1 MSHIWIMIA
10 KRLALGLL
18 TLFIVSLL
26 IFLATEL
33 LPGDFAEEFL
43 GQAATPET
51 VAAIRR
57 ELGLDL
63 PMHTRYI
70 EWLTGVL
77 QGDFG
82 NSLSNRQIGRAHV

>member
-51 VAAIRR
+51 VAPSGANSASIC
-57 ELGLDL
+57 
-63 PMHTRYI
+63 PCTRA
-70 EWLTGVL
+70 T
-77 QGDFG
+77 
-82 NSLSNRQIGRAHV
+82 SNG

>member
-1 MSHIWIMIA
+1 MSQIWSMIA

-18 TLFIVSLL
+18 TLLIVSIL

-43 GQAATPET
+43 GQSATPET

-57 ELGLDL
+57 ERHHLR
-63 PMHTRYI
+63 T
-70 EWLTGVL
+70 L
-77 QGDFG
+77 QNYRMETAMRDEFC
-82 NSLSNRQIGRAHV
+82 RETET